1 VTEGPATGLASLHP
15 TLAHNL
21 VSTLGW
27 TSLRPLQREAIEP
40 VLRGDD
46 ALLLAPTAGGKTEAA
61 IFPTLTRMAA
71 ERWTGLSVLYLCPL
85 KALLNNLLPRL
96 EVYGGWSGRRV
107 ALWHGDTPASRRKS
121 ILTDPPDL
129 LLTTPESLESML
141 VSANVDHHHLFRDL
155 RAVIV
160 DEVHAFGAGDRG
172 WHLLAVLERLSR
184 VAGRPLQRIGLS
196 ATVGNPDDLLHW
208 LQGSSAGITPA
219 TVVNPLPPMPPPAPP
234 DDDLR
239 QAPPAA
245 ATPSAAPGLD
255 IQLDYVGSVAN
266 AAKVIA
272 ALHRGEK
279 RLVFADSK
287 RLVELLGAELRAR
300 EVTTYLVHA
309 SLSLEERRR
318 SEEAFA
324 AGRNCVIVSTSAL
337 ELGIDV
343 GDLDRVIQV
352 NSPLTVAAF
361 LQRLGRSGRRAG
373 TVRSMLFLAL
383 DEDQFLL
390 AAGLLLAWSQGF
402 VEAVAPPPDPR
413 HIVAQQ
419 LLALCLQEG
428 RVGERLWQE
437 WLPLPGLLGDSATE
451 IAAYLASEGFV
462 ERDEGMLFIGPQAE
476 RRFGMRHFMGLMA
489 VFTAPPEF
497 TVLHGREEI
506 GRVDPVLLVDRVV
519 GPRLLLLAG
528 RSWRVTWSDWKRR
541 RCFVE
546 PFADGG
552 GRARWLSSGVGGLS
566 FEIARAMRDV
576 LLGSNP
582 PVTLTRRAD
591 GILAGLRSDAL
602 GRVAPDRTLV
612 SGTDDELRWWTW
624 AGYRVNATLQATLG
638 GVTADPT
645 ARVHD
650 LYIRLRPDL
659 RASTWPDVVRELSA
673 RDRLALPA
681 VDEKAL
687 SGLKFSEAL
696 PRHLAEATLATRLA
710 DPIHAAHVLG
720 EPVRFER

>member
-1 VTEGPATGLASLHP
+1 MTEGPATGLASLHP

-27 TSLRPLQREAIEP
+27 TSLRPLQRASIAP

-61 IFPTLTRMAA
+61 IFPTLTRMAT

-121 ILTDPPDL
+121 ILADPPDL

-141 VSANVDHHHLFRDL
+141 VSVNVDHHRLFHGL
-155 RAVIV
+155 HAVIV

-208 LQGSSAGITPA
+208 LQGSSVGVTPA
-219 TVVNPLPPMPPPAPP
+219 TVVNPLPPTPAN
-234 DDDLR
+234 
-239 QAPPAA
+239 AP
-245 ATPSAAPGLD
+245 PGLD

-287 RLVELLGAELRAR
+287 RLVEMLGAELRAR
-300 EVTTYLVHA
+300 DVTTYLVHA

-324 AGRNCVIVSTSAL
+324 AGRDCVIVSTSAL

-361 LQRLGRSGRRAG
+361 LQRLGRSGRREG
-373 TVRSMLFLAL
+373 TVRNMLFLAL

-402 VEAVAPPPDPR
+402 VEAVAAPRDPR
-413 HIVAQQ
+413 HILAQQ

-428 RVGERLWQE
+428 QVGEKLWPE
-437 WLPLPGLLGDSATE
+437 WLPLPALLGDSATAVAE
-451 IAAYLASEGFV
+451 HLASEGYL
-462 ERDEGMLFIGPQAE
+462 ERDNGMLFIGPLAE
-476 RRFGMRHFMGLMA
+476 RRFGLRHFMGLMA

-506 GRVDPVLLVDRVV
+506 GRVDPVLLVDRVE

-528 RSWRVTWSDWKRR
+528 RSWHVTWTDWKRR

-546 PFADGG
+546 PFAGGG
-552 GRARWLSSGVGGLS
+552 GRARWLSAGTGGLS
-566 FEIARAMRDV
+566 FEIARAMRDI
-576 LLGSNP
+576 LLGRDA
-582 PVTLTRRAD
+582 PVTLTRRAN

-602 GRVAPDRTLV
+602 GRVAEGRTLI

-624 AGYRVNATLQATLG
+624 AGYRVNATLQATLT
-638 GVTADPT
+638 GVAADHT

-659 RASTWPDVVRELSA
+659 RASSWPDVVRELSA
-673 RDRLALPA
+673 PGRLALPA

-696 PRHLAEATLATRLA
+696 PRYLAESTLATRLA
-710 DPIHAAHVLG
+710 DPVHAAAVLR